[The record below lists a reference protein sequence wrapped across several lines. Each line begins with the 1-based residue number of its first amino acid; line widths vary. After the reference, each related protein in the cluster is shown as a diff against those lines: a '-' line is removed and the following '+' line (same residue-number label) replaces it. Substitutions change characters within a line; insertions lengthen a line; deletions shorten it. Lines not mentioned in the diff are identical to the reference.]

1 MYYLHKLLK
10 QIKNCYI
17 IRIQEEREERH
28 KFKGVLQKTIED
40 PEIKS
45 NIKNITEKCIK

>member
-1 MYYLHKLLK
+1 MIFMFDY
-10 QIKNCYI
+10 
-17 IRIQEEREERH
+17 RIQEEREERH

-45 NIKNITEKCIK
+45 STKI

>member
-1 MYYLHKLLK
+1 MHLFVLL
-10 QIKNCYI
+10 
-17 IRIQEEREERH
+17 RIQEEREERH

-45 NIKNITEKCIK
+45 NTKIKFRNFCIIM

>member
-1 MYYLHKLLK
+1 MY
-10 QIKNCYI
+10 
-17 IRIQEEREERH
+17 RIQEEREERH

-45 NIKNITEKCIK
+45 NKSMFK